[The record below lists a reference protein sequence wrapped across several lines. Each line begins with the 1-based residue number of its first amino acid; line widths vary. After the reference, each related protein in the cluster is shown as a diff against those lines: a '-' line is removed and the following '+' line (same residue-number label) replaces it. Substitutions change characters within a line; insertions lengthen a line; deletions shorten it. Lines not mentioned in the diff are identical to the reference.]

1 MTVFSVVVR
10 VQGDPLEGGKLS
22 LAVERWKDWR
32 HAEVMVLASADL
44 WQEPD
49 GIQTT
54 LNRI

>member
-22 LAVERWKDWR
+22 LAVERWKDWG